1 MVDLRRA
8 THCGAMPPPPPGD
21 PGDSGDPGDEEGRPR
36 TSGSAV
42 SPLRAWVAENPARA
56 VPDVDFG
63 TRWTDPAAPDR
74 YHRLAW
80 IPATGELYA
89 TDTSESYV
97 RVLARVTRE
106 EDLRR
111 LLHGWEAVSAGA
123 DAPLQWVEDRVA
135 GQPAADEADEA
146 SEPETCP

>member
-1 MVDLRRA
+1 
-8 THCGAMPPPPPGD
+8 
-21 PGDSGDPGDEEGRPR
+21 
-36 TSGSAV
+36 
-42 SPLRAWVAENPARA
+42 VAENPARA

-63 TRWTDPAAPDR
+63 TRWTDPAAPHR

-97 RVLARVTRE
+97 RVIACVSRQ

-123 DAPLQWVEDRVA
+123 HAPLQWVEDRVA
-135 GQPAADEADEA
+135 DQPAATAADEIDET
-146 SEPETCP
+146 SEQETCS